1 MWIERSLTSRES
13 CLFCSVGLAS
23 PRPFVQNGAKC
34 QIGLFIH
41 LSTSEPP
48 WLHPLAFC
56 FCFMFDEIT
65 PTSSCWP
72 KCGPFY
78 FSLPPQHNFTQTGL
92 FVSFKPIQLIW
103 GRLIPVMFAWPTKLF
118 NSFFSGQI
126 NSQAMYKFQKAEKC
140 VLWKHTFLSFPQLNW
155 LYFSYKSSFC
165 YRLVC
170 H

>member
-1 MWIERSLTSRES
+1 MEQSVKLASSFIYPHLKPPGCIHWHFVFALCLMKLPPLLHVDLNVDLFIFPFLPNTILPKQDSLTFIISR
-13 CLFCSVGLAS
+13 
-23 PRPFVQNGAKC
+23 K
-34 QIGLFIH
+34 H
-41 LSTSEPP
+41 L
-48 WLHPLAFC
+48 WAV
-56 FCFMFDEIT
+56 
-65 PTSSCWP
+65 
-72 KCGPFY
+72 
-78 FSLPPQHNFTQTGL
+78 

-103 GRLIPVMFAWPTKLF
+103 GHLIPVMFAWPTKLF